1 MTITRST
8 KTCVASLVALAA
20 ALVMTS
26 GLGGR
31 PPAEDGGLEDYAR
44 QRIRFVVPT
53 AAGGGFDTTVRQL
66 QPYLEDRLDATLMV
80 QNLDGAAT
88 AIGTSAGLSA
98 EQNCMTMIFHG
109 VPHLTFS
116 YLTQDVDYALDD
128 LAPVAGVSIEP
139 GVLRVPNDAP
149 WQSFQDLIDDA
160 KQRPGQIRVSVSLRT
175 SNNYVGVRAI
185 ERDYGVRFNIIA
197 YDGGGPSRNALL
209 SGEVD
214 LTHAGAFNSLSLD
227 EATRVLAVQMPE
239 NRWGDITDD
248 APVIAGPS
256 GATPAAENSSRYS
269 VWAPR
274 ACRDNYP
281 NRYQAMVDAV
291 RDAMDDPG
299 FIDELAALGEDSKI
313 DYLDPDALATV
324 ARNSDAEIRTIL
336 EDDPD
341 AFTASP

>member
-8 KTCVASLVALAA
+8 KACVASLAALAA
-20 ALVMTS
+20 ALALTS

-31 PPAEDGGLEDYAR
+31 PPAEDGGLGDYAG
-44 QRIRFVVPT
+44 QRLRFVVPT
-53 AAGGGFDTTVRQL
+53 AAGGGFDTTLRQL

-88 AIGTSAGLSA
+88 AIGTSAGLNA

-116 YLTQDVDYALDD
+116 YFTQDVDYALDD

-139 GVLRVPNDAP
+139 GVLRVPDDAP

-160 KQRPGQIRVSVSLRT
+160 KQRPGQVRVSVSLRT

-185 ERDYGVRFNIIA
+185 EQAYGVQFNIVA

-227 EATRVLAVQMPE
+227 ETTRVLAVQMPE
-239 NRWGDITDD
+239 NRWGDITDN
-248 APVIAGPS
+248 APVIAGPA
-256 GATPAAENSSRYS
+256 GETVAENSSRYS

-281 NRYQAMVDAV
+281 ERYQAMVDAV
-291 RDAMDDPG
+291 RDAMDEPG
-299 FIDELAALGEDSKI
+299 FLDELAALGEESKI
-313 DYLDPDALATV
+313 DYLDPDALAAV
-324 ARNSDAEIRTIL
+324 ARDSDAEIRAIL

-341 AFTASP
+341 AFTTSP